1 MFIVGVEVRSKPGDF
16 PIMEAKLTSKQF
28 TGPFWPT
35 VFFAF
40 AAIFLAVA
48 AFATGAVETFG
59 YESKTRTYRNFSG
72 TDSGYA
78 LGFKQFYYRAGQEF
92 FAKYDADIKSGALNI
107 RLIMSRIPIDQ
118 APHFRETVLEGGQG
132 EVRFRIQESG
142 FYTAHFEGSVLG
154 ADPSTSGYDVSYTVT
169 WGAR

>member
-1 MFIVGVEVRSKPGDF
+1 MEV
-16 PIMEAKLTSKQF
+16 KLASKQF

-40 AAIFLAVA
+40 AAIFLAAA
-48 AFATGAVETFG
+48 AFGTGAVETFG

-92 FAKYDADIKSGALNI
+92 FARYDADIRTGALKI
-107 RLIMSRIPIDQ
+107 RLMKSWTPIDQ
-118 APHFRETVLEGGQG
+118 APHFRETILEDGQG
-132 EVRFRIQESG
+132 EVSFRIPESG
-142 FYTAHFEGSVLG
+142 FYTAYFEGSVLG
-154 ADPSTSGYDVSYTVT
+154 ADPSTGGYDVSYTVT